1 MWGGIVGII
10 VLPATSH
17 YIQNVGWHHCALGP
31 INTLEAGWGA
41 HKLLLIY
48 LFYSS
53 CDSNNAQFH
62 CQCASNINQPVQA
75 LTATHTQNKIESCGV
90 SVCNGKQDSKST
102 SDPINSKVKNRM
114 PYDKT
119 KNTAKQL
126 SSCGTVLGHFGGCSG
141 AFQQGPSVRNILC
154 SQHKNNNWIGHL

>member
-1 MWGGIVGII
+1 VRR
-10 VLPATSH
+10 H
-17 YIQNVGWHHCALGP
+17 CWHHCVACHLSLHPKCRMASLCIRTNQHFGSRV
-31 INTLEAGWGA
+31 GA

-53 CDSNNAQFH
+53 CASNNAQFH
-62 CQCASNINQPVQA
+62 CRCASNINQPVQA

-90 SVCNGKQDSKST
+90 SICNGKQDSKST